1 MLVFTCIYSMMVRPN
16 VLFVLINTL
25 MVFRRTGQLPK
36 KWNICMWLWED
47 QISKSCRRMC
57 ICMWAGLC
65 FVFNEFLKKTETEN
79 TALRPIVCSN
89 NCNLQYSIIY
99 NTLNFT
105 CYRLSECKPPLH
117 GSDPFFI
124 PRHCT
129 ITKQVKHFSN
139 SI

>member
-1 MLVFTCIYSMMVRPN
+1 MLSVACIHLYLLHDGQAKCFICVNKYFNGFQKNWTKSET
-16 VLFVLINTL
+16 FACG
-25 MVFRRTGQLPK
+25 FERTK
-36 KWNICMWLWED
+36 SVNHVKRFMCM
-47 QISKSCRRMC
+47 C
-57 ICMWAGLC
+57 AGLC
-65 FVFNEFLKKTETEN
+65 CVFNEFLKETEREN
-79 TALRPIVCSN
+79 TALRPSVCRT
-89 NCNLQYSIIY
+89 NCNLQYNLIY

-129 ITKQVKHFSN
+129 ITKQVKYFSN